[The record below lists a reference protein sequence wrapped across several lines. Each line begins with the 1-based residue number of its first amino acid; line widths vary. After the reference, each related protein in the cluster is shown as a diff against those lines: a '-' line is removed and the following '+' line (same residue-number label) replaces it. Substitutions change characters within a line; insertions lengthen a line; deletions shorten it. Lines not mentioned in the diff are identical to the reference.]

1 VKKISLIGAGQIGGT
16 LAHLIGI
23 KELANEVVLFDVA
36 SGIAKGKALD
46 IAQSSSVDGFDVKF
60 SGTDNYEEIKNSDVI
75 MVTAGV
81 PRKPGMSRDD
91 LLDINLRIIKQVAE
105 VIKQHAPNAF
115 VICITNPLDVMVM
128 AFQKYSNLP
137 SNKVVGM
144 AGILDSS
151 RFKLFLSLE
160 LNVHVKEIEAMVMGG
175 HGDTMV
181 PLPRFTKVSGKP
193 LLELV
198 KEGKLSNDRLE
209 KINQRTREGGAEI
222 VKFLEKGSAFYAPA
236 ASGVEM
242 ASAYLNDRKKMLPC
256 AAYLSGEY
264 GIEDIYAGVPV
275 IIGKNGVEKIEEISL
290 DDNEKKEFMNSIDS
304 VKKLWKAASNLD
316 PSLSK

>member
-1 VKKISLIGAGQIGGT
+1 
-16 LAHLIGI
+16 
-23 KELANEVVLFDVA
+23 
-36 SGIAKGKALD
+36 
-46 IAQSSSVDGFDVKF
+46 
-60 SGTDNYEEIKNSDVI
+60 
-75 MVTAGV
+75 
-81 PRKPGMSRDD
+81 
-91 LLDINLRIIKQVAE
+91 
-105 VIKQHAPNAF
+105 
-115 VICITNPLDVMVM
+115 
-128 AFQKYSNLP
+128 
-137 SNKVVGM
+137 
-144 AGILDSS
+144 
-151 RFKLFLSLE
+151 
-160 LNVHVKEIEAMVMGG
+160 
-175 HGDTMV
+175 MV

-198 KEGKLSNDRLE
+198 KEGKISPERLE
-209 KINQRTREGGAEI
+209 KINQRTRDGGAEI

-304 VKKLWKAASNLD
+304 VKKLWKAASSLD